1 MDKYE
6 YRVKT
11 EQMLDHLEKK
21 EYQKAMDIAESIDW
35 RRVKN
40 ASMLNTV
47 SEIYEYNGEFKKGR
61 DILFLAFDRAP
72 GSRKIVYRLGTLA
85 LKIKDIREATDC
97 YEEFVKLA
105 PKDPNQYI
113 LKYKILRTQGAALS
127 DQIAALEEFKKAEYI
142 EKWAYELAK
151 LYDEAGMT
159 AECLEECDDLILWF
173 SEGKYVYLAMELKM
187 KYKPLT
193 PLQQEKYDSRPGAVK
208 KQPEPV
214 KQTESTLEEVDDEN
228 EYDEGSEEEVQ
239 ESTVQRIDDAQVQEI
254 PPEPVPMQEEF
265 EIPEE
270 AAQADVVPE
279 EVVPE
284 ATAAVEETPMYRE
297 VEPEASVETPE
308 EHTSAIKQV
317 VTGATLEEAL
327 AQGVAVASGINIEEE
342 AMKEREDE
350 ILANGQMMID
360 DILQKWE
367 AKQKDH
373 EEAIAKQ
380 KAKDEERLQK
390 EREQARIRQEEE
402 RKEVERKA
410 AEAEA
415 RRKAE
420 EEARRKAEE
429 EARRKAEEEAAR
441 KAAEEEARRKAEAEA
456 RRKAEEEAARKA
468 AEEEA
473 RRKAEEEAARKAAE
487 EEARRKAEEEAARKA
502 AEEEARRKAEE
513 EAARKAEEEARR
525 AAEEEARRKAEE
537 EAARKA
543 EEEAAD
549 EEKSERNTQ
558 RIPDDIVRLMEE
570 MESENEDSEDEIYEE
585 ELEDGPGMDED
596 FIEGIEDELDGL
608 DMNGSSFEEGDF
620 DEADFEEEDLEGE
633 DFDEADF
640 EEEDLEGEDFD
651 EGDFEEEDF
660 DEEDFDEAD
669 FEEEDLDEE
678 ELEEA
683 DFDEDEDDF
692 EDIDDEETDF
702 DEGDFEEDMDEEDF
716 DEEEIDDDEELDFG
730 EDLEGEDFDE
740 ADFEEEDLDEGDFDE
755 GDFEEEDF
763 DEEEIEDEDD
773 TEELEIEEPSE
784 EEIQARIKK
793 SKGGVPFDT
802 GFVVTGRYDLSA
814 TSEIGL
820 KAGLTEEQKK
830 LFSYFVPVRGMS
842 EQIVEVL
849 DNDRRAQRE
858 GTSKTGNLLVI
869 GRKGSGK
876 TVLAVDIVK
885 AIQKQRNLKQG
896 KVAIVTGESLNK
908 KELTNIIQK
917 LRGGAIIIEHAGKL
931 NSRTVKELNYLM
943 EKKTGELLF
952 VLEDQRKPL
961 ERLMTANP
969 EFKKK
974 FSSKLELP
982 VFINDEL
989 VTFGQTYAKENGYKL
1004 DEMGILA
1011 LYSRIDVMQR
1021 EDHAVSVAEV
1031 KEIMDEAIAHSQK
1044 ANVKHLARRVFG
1056 KGTDDSDRIILKEED
1071 FKI

>member
-297 VEPEASVETPE
+297 EEPEASVETPE

-420 EEARRKAEE
+420 EEA
-429 EARRKAEEEAAR
+429 
-441 KAAEEEARRKAEAEA
+441 
-456 RRKAEEEAARKA
+456 ARKA

-473 RRKAEEEAARKAAE
+473 RRKAEEEARRKAEEEARRKAEEEARRKAEEEARRKAE

-513 EAARKAEEEARR
+513 EAARKAEEEA
-525 AAEEEARRKAEE
+525 
-537 EAARKA
+537 
-543 EEEAAD
+543 AD
-549 EEKSERNTQ
+549 EKESERNTQ

-596 FIEGIEDELDGL
+596 FIEGIEDELAGL

-633 DFDEADF
+633 DFDEGDF

-683 DFDEDEDDF
+683 DFDEDDDEDDF

-716 DEEEIDDDEELDFG
+716 DEEENDDDEELDFG

>member
-297 VEPEASVETPE
+297 EEPEASVETPE
-308 EHTSAIKQV
+308 EHASAIKQV

-420 EEARRKAEE
+420 EEA
-429 EARRKAEEEAAR
+429 AR
-441 KAAEEEARRKAEAEA
+441 KAAEEEA
-456 RRKAEEEAARKA
+456 ARK
-468 AEEEA
+468 
-473 RRKAEEEAARKAAE
+473 
-487 EEARRKAEEEAARKA
+487 
-502 AEEEARRKAEE
+502 
-513 EAARKAEEEARR
+513 

-596 FIEGIEDELDGL
+596 FIEGIEDELAGL

-633 DFDEADF
+633 DFDEGDF

-683 DFDEDEDDF
+683 DFDEDDDEDDF

-730 EDLEGEDFDE
+730 EDLEGENFDE

>member
-21 EYQKAMDIAESIDW
+21 EYQQAKEIADGIDW

-113 LKYKILRTQGAALS
+113 LKYKILRTQGASLT
-127 DQIAALEEFKKAEYI
+127 DQITALEEFKKAEYI

-208 KQPEPV
+208 KKPEPE
-214 KQTESTLEEVDDEN
+214 KQPESTLEEVDDEN
-228 EYDEGSEEEVQ
+228 EYNEGTEETVDVQ
-239 ESTVQRIDDAQVQEI
+239 EEPVREPVTERVDESEVQEI
-254 PPEPVPMQEEF
+254 PPQEVPMQETVVQE
-265 EIPEE
+265 EIPQEVPMQETVVQEEIPQEEIVEEAAEEVVEEEPVYTEPEE
-270 AAQADVVPE
+270 A
-279 EVVPE
+279 
-284 ATAAVEETPMYRE
+284 VEEHGST
-297 VEPEASVETPE
+297 
-308 EHTSAIKQV
+308 IKQV

-327 AQGVAVASGINIEEE
+327 AQGMAVANGITIEEE

-367 AKQKDH
+367 EKQKDH
-373 EEAIAKQ
+373 EAAIEKQ

-402 RKEVERKA
+402 RREVERKA

-420 EEARRKAEE
+420 EE
-429 EARRKAEEEAAR
+429 EAAR
-441 KAAEEEARRKAEAEA
+441 KAAEEEARRKAEEEA

-502 AEEEARRKAEE
+502 AEEEAEPISK
-513 EAARKAEEEARR
+513 
-525 AAEEEARRKAEE
+525 
-537 EAARKA
+537 
-543 EEEAAD
+543 
-549 EEKSERNTQ
+549 TQ

-570 MESENEDSEDEIYEE
+570 MGNEESEE
-585 ELEDGPGMDED
+585 ELYEEDFEDGSETEED
-596 FIEGIEDELDGL
+596 FIEGIEEELSGI
-608 DMNGSSFEEGDF
+608 DMSGSSFEEADFGDEDF
-620 DEADFEEEDLEGE
+620 EEADFEEEDFEDE
-633 DFDEADF
+633 DFEEADFEDEDFEEEDEEEADFEDEDFEEKDEKEADFEDEDFEEKDFEEADF
-640 EEEDLEGEDFD
+640 EEEDFEDEDFEEADFEEEDFED
-651 EGDFEEEDF
+651 EDFEEADFEEEDF
-660 DEEDFDEAD
+660 DADFADVEDEEEDFDNDFAD
-669 FEEEDLDEE
+669 VD
-678 ELEEA
+678 
-683 DFDEDEDDF
+683 DDF
-692 EDIDDEETDF
+692 ADVDDEETDF
-702 DEGDFEEDMDEEDF
+702 DDEDL
-716 DEEEIDDDEELDFG
+716 EIEDDEE
-730 EDLEGEDFDE
+730 
-740 ADFEEEDLDEGDFDE
+740 AD
-755 GDFEEEDF
+755 
-763 DEEEIEDEDD
+763 
-773 TEELEIEEPSE
+773 EELEIEEPSE

-885 AIQKQRNLKQG
+885 AIQKQRSLKQG

-931 NSRTVKELNYLM
+931 NARTVKELNYLM

-1031 KEIMDEAIAHSQK
+1031 KEIMDEAISHSQK

-1071 FKI
+1071 FRI